1 MELGH
6 TLATPLRKFDKLES
20 GNTHTVCATGGSMHQ
35 KKIEQQALKVGI
47 VVNIVMVLAGFFVF
61 FLTGLKSMFL
71 DASFTVISVIS
82 GGVAAY
88 LSKKTVRVSDRFP
101 NGMFAL
107 EPIYAICKSIFTICL
122 LLFSFLD
129 VAQIAIAYFVHGEGE
144 RLEFGPVI
152 IYQILAVAVCI
163 ALVAY
168 YRARNRTLGNAS
180 LMLKAEANGTWIDGM
195 ISLGIGIV
203 AVLLYFL
210 PNGTPLDFLHYT
222 GDFFITTIIVAL
234 TIKEP
239 VTVLRDAFVELIGG
253 THDDEEVSELV
264 SREASAHL
272 PAGVKVQTIH
282 VFKTGMNFDI
292 DIIVNGTGDVGRVED
307 LVEARKRMERAL
319 EPKLHLVN
327 VDFVFD

>member
-1 MELGH
+1 VELGH

-20 GNTHTVCATGGSMHQ
+20 GNTHTVCATGGSM
-35 KKIEQQALKVGI
+35 KIEQQALKVGI

-168 YRARNRTLGNAS
+168 YAHATARSATRASCSRRRRT
-180 LMLKAEANGTWIDGM
+180 
-195 ISLGIGIV
+195 
-203 AVLLYFL
+203 
-210 PNGTPLDFLHYT
+210 
-222 GDFFITTIIVAL
+222 
-234 TIKEP
+234 
-239 VTVLRDAFVELIGG
+239 
-253 THDDEEVSELV
+253 
-264 SREASAHL
+264 
-272 PAGVKVQTIH
+272 
-282 VFKTGMNFDI
+282 
-292 DIIVNGTGDVGRVED
+292 
-307 LVEARKRMERAL
+307 ARGSTA
-319 EPKLHLVN
+319 
-327 VDFVFD
+327 

>member
-180 LMLKAEANGTWIDGM
+180 LMLL
-195 ISLGIGIV
+195 SL
-203 AVLLYFL
+203 
-210 PNGTPLDFLHYT
+210 
-222 GDFFITTIIVAL
+222 
-234 TIKEP
+234 
-239 VTVLRDAFVELIGG
+239 
-253 THDDEEVSELV
+253 
-264 SREASAHL
+264 
-272 PAGVKVQTIH
+272 IH
-282 VFKTGMNFDI
+282 I
-292 DIIVNGTGDVGRVED
+292 
-307 LVEARKRMERAL
+307 
-319 EPKLHLVN
+319 
-327 VDFVFD
+327 

>member
-1 MELGH
+1 MEHGH

-122 LLFSFLD
+122 LLFGFGWAKPVPVDMRYFKHPKRDMALTAAAGPLSNVLL
-129 VAQIAIAYFVHGEGE
+129 AY
-144 RLEFGPVI
+144 L
-152 IYQILAVAVCI
+152 
-163 ALVAY
+163 
-168 YRARNRTLGNAS
+168 
-180 LMLKAEANGTWIDGM
+180 
-195 ISLGIGIV
+195 
-203 AVLLYFL
+203 AVLLYGVLAYWYYFSGSTAVYVFAL
-210 PNGTPLDFLHYT
+210 FFYYVEIISAGLAVFNVFPIPPLDGSKVLFSCLSDKAYLWLMRYERYGMALLMLLLLT
-222 GDFFITTIIVAL
+222 GVLDVPLEF
-234 TIKEP
+234 
-239 VTVLRDAFVELIGG
+239 LRDGLLNGLEAIG
-253 THDDEEVSELV
+253 TWPVRL
-264 SREASAHL
+264 L
-272 PAGVKVQTIH
+272 
-282 VFKTGMNFDI
+282 
-292 DIIVNGTGDVGRVED
+292 
-307 LVEARKRMERAL
+307 LAL
-319 EPKLHLVN
+319 R
-327 VDFVFD
+327 